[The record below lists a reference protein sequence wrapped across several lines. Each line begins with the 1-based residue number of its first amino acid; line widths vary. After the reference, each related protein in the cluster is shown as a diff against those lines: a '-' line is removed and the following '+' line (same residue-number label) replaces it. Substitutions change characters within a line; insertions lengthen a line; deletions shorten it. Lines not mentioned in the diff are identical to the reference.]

1 MAELLETIQ
10 RLKKDLIT
18 SSSSIPPL
26 SPVEQ
31 HALRRKIV
39 RLQLQLHNKKE
50 VGREKRRR
58 ERERTM
64 SLYLYCAYVGNQQIT
79 RRMCLYFCCAQ
90 EEEES
95 GAAYE
100 EVSGHKF
107 VRQPRQR
114 RVLRDVSC
122 LACKKRVR
130 GLIREWH
137 RCKSESEREVCRCC
151 LCSSLVGI
159 MLVNSE

>member
-58 ERERTM
+58 ERERTT
-64 SLYLYCAYVGNQQIT
+64 SLYLCCAYVGNQQIT
-79 RRMCLYFCCAQ
+79 QRIY
-90 EEEES
+90 
-95 GAAYE
+95 
-100 EVSGHKF
+100 VSIFLLCTGGG
-107 VRQPRQR
+107 REWGG
-114 RVLRDVSC
+114 
-122 LACKKRVR
+122 VR
-130 GLIREWH
+130 GGEWTQ
-137 RCKSESEREVCRCC
+137 VCPAAATEEGSARR
-151 LCSSLVGI
+151 LLSGL
-159 MLVNSE
+159 